1 MPPHIVERHNLH
13 PLLIVRGCGNP
24 AREEHLP
31 NIRSC
36 YCAFSFSISQFL
48 ISTTIIP
55 IF

>member
-31 NIRSC
+31 LSGVATALFHSLLRS
-36 YCAFSFSISQFL
+36 S
-48 ISTTIIP
+48 
-55 IF
+55 